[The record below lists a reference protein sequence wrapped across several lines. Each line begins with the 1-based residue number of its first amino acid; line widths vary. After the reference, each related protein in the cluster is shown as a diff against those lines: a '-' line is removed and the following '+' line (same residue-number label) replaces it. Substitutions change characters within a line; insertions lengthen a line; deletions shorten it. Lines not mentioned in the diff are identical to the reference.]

1 MQSLARSA
9 TSRLRPS
16 DKADSDRQDQIPNIV
31 EPMITTRTGPG
42 SRSSAHCPPGCR
54 QDDRGLEGG
63 RRLSMSMST
72 TPIRAIS
79 NFGTG

>member
-31 EPMITTRTGPG
+31 EPMITTRTGPE
-42 SRSSAHCPPGCR
+42 SRSSAHCLP
-54 QDDRGLEGG
+54 DAG
-63 RRLSMSMST
+63 RTIAAWKAVKLSMSMSA

>member
-31 EPMITTRTGPG
+31 EPMITTRTGPE
-42 SRSSAHCPPGCR
+42 SRSSAHCPL
-54 QDDRGLEGG
+54 DAG
-63 RRLSMSMST
+63 RTIAAWKAVKLSMSMST